1 MKSLVRIPNTFAVV
15 AVMLVLFAVISF
27 GQAPATAPTAPAE
40 VLFKNVRVFD
50 GKSATLSAPT
60 LVLVRGNTIA
70 AIGAAAQSPSAT
82 VIDGGG
88 RTLMPGMIDAH
99 SHLMF
104 ASLPQPAIL
113 TSDIEF
119 ETLAAGKA
127 AGEMLLR
134 GYTSVR
140 DLGGPIFG
148 LKRAIDLG
156 LVTGPRIWP
165 SGAMISQS
173 GGHGDFRLPT
183 EIPAAPDAFSY
194 SERLGAAEIAD
205 DAATVRKRAREQLA
219 LGASQIKMMAGG
231 GVASSYDPLDVT
243 QYTEEELHA
252 AVQAAENWGTYVTV
266 HAYTPRAVQ
275 QAIAAGVKCID
286 HGQLLDDATVKMMA
300 DKGIWWSLQPFAD
313 DQASPY
319 PEGSPNRVKQLT
331 MFSGTDNAYQLAKK
345 YKVKTAWG
353 TDILFS
359 PETLAGQTKQLTKMV
374 KWYTPAEVLKMATAD
389 NGALLAL
396 SGLRSPYPG
405 KLGVVEVGA
414 LADLLLVSGDPI
426 ANINVLEDSGK
437 NIVVIMKDGKIYKHT
452 QY

>member
-1 MKSLVRIPNTFAVV
+1 M
-15 AVMLVLFAVISF
+15 
-27 GQAPATAPTAPAE
+27 
-40 VLFKNVRVFD
+40 
-50 GKSATLSAPT
+50 
-60 LVLVRGNTIA
+60 
-70 AIGAAAQSPSAT
+70 
-82 VIDGGG
+82 
-88 RTLMPGMIDAH
+88 
-99 SHLMF
+99 
-104 ASLPQPAIL
+104 
-113 TSDIEF
+113 
-119 ETLAAGKA
+119 
-127 AGEMLLR
+127 
-134 GYTSVR
+134 
-140 DLGGPIFG
+140 
-148 LKRAIDLG
+148 
-156 LVTGPRIWP
+156 
-165 SGAMISQS
+165 
-173 GGHGDFRLPT
+173 
-183 EIPAAPDAFSY
+183 
-194 SERLGAAEIAD
+194 
-205 DAATVRKRAREQLA
+205 
-219 LGASQIKMMAGG
+219 
-231 GVASSYDPLDVT
+231 
-243 QYTEEELHA
+243 
-252 AVQAAENWGTYVTV
+252 
-266 HAYTPRAVQ
+266 
-275 QAIAAGVKCID
+275 KCID